1 MAIYK
6 TSDLLDILSE
16 IINDG
21 YEYVEV
27 MELDAEDDIPAALN
41 FSAIESDCCSVDY
54 DNVES
59 AEIPDDYDYVLR
71 IQPHPDD
78 ICHIINFTY
87 DELSSLYHAVNN
99 ALEYSKDCLK
109 DPSCTRELRD
119 DIKISSAEWRNLQ
132 AKFAKFFKKAISH

>member
-6 TSDLLDILSE
+6 TSDLLNMLSE

-41 FSAIESDCCSVDY
+41 FSAIDSDDCSIDY

-59 AEIPDDYDYVLR
+59 VEIPDDYDYVLR
-71 IQPHPDD
+71 IHPQPDD

-87 DELSSLYHAVNN
+87 EELFSIHHAINN
-99 ALEYSKDCLK
+99 ALEYMKDCLK
-109 DPSCTRELRD
+109 DPSCTREIRD
-119 DIKISSAEWRNLQ
+119 EIKSSSIEWRNLQ
-132 AKFAKFFKKAISH
+132 AKFAKFFKKIIPR